1 MQPTVLE
8 ARPPFVRFETRSEES
23 RAASV
28 AAGNTVYTDVDY
40 ALITPQGSKDCIER
54 RVDEWLVMLREQV
67 KQERFPNQWLDHYK
81 RLYEGWKA
89 EGEIPVQGTPLR
101 NWPML
106 TPAQVKTLT
115 GLKLLSV
122 EDLAVANEET
132 IARMGMGGRALKDK
146 AVAWLKAQGSDA
158 GKQAEEIVDLR
169 IRLERADTQNE
180 TLAQAVAQLQAQIA
194 ILTSASAQLQ
204 AQAPQMAEA
213 SVSVSDLLDDAP
225 SAPAAK
231 PATRLL

>member
-67 KQERFPNQWLDHYK
+67 KQERFPSQWLDHYK

-89 EGEIPVQGTPLR
+89 EGEIPVNGTPLR

-132 IARMGMGGRALKDK
+132 ISRMGMGGRALKDK
-146 AVAWLKAQGSDA
+146 AVAWLRAQGSDA
-158 GKQAEEIVDLR
+158 GKQAEEVVDLR
-169 IRLERADTQNE
+169 MRLERADAQNE
-180 TLAQAVAQLQAQIA
+180 TLAQAVAQLQAQITL
-194 ILTSASAQLQ
+194 LTAASAQLQ
-204 AQAPQMAEA
+204 PQAQPQEA
-213 SVSVSDLLDDAP
+213 SVSASDLLDDP
-225 SAPAAK
+225 APAPK
-231 PATRLL
+231 QATRRL